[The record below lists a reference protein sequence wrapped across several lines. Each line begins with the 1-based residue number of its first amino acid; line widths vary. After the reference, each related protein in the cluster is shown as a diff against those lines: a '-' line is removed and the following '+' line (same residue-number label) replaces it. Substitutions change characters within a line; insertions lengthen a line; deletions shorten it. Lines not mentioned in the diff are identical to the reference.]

1 MVDLSLYMYT
11 YTYACKPEYIHALLT
26 QVHICM
32 HLLPFSLHMYTKY
45 QECYSVLHDHQPF
58 ILECISL
65 NLQ

>member
-11 YTYACKPEYIHALLT
+11 YTYACKPEYMHALLT
-26 QVHICM
+26 QMLMRM
-32 HLLPFSLHMYTKY
+32 HLLFFALHMYTKY
-45 QECYSVLHDHQPF
+45 QEYYSVLHDHHQF